1 MIEDVLAKSI
11 IILILTFYI
20 IDYVHGVFS
29 LEADDEFLKIELEK
43 QKIVLDSALMS
54 MDEAARRRFLLQ
66 LTLKY
71 LIKGRT

>member
-66 LTLKY
+66 LALKY